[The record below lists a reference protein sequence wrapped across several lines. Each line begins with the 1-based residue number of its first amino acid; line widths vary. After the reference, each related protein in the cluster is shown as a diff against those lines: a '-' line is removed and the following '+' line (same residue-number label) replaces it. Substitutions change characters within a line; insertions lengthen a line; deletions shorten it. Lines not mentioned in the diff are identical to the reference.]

1 MNDATL
7 SPAIIRT
14 ALDQARQTALQ
25 IGVLRETNARAIRTL
40 ETAFNQA
47 LNGPSNGAATVSV
60 AVADHRRSH
69 RSGVPPRIASD
80 PELEAFIRARIDRLT
95 FTQIIAEVAAT
106 FPPERRTSLSA
117 LSRWWKLNRQIP
129 PDPT

>member
-1 MNDATL
+1 MLDP
-7 SPAIIRT
+7 SMIRT

-25 IGVLRETNARAIRTL
+25 IGVLREANARTIRTL

-47 LNGPSNGAATVSV
+47 LNGPSNGASTVPV